1 MFHALLSYLV
11 SVCASCRRSGPPAN
25 DLTCCWTQDAAVF
38 FFANQQSVPLDY
50 LCNIETFRRML
61 NYHGLTREEGKEVL
75 SFGEKNDVKTILQG
89 AQQCSKIDYVFF
101 RISETAIC

>member
-1 MFHALLSYLV
+1 
-11 SVCASCRRSGPPAN
+11 
-25 DLTCCWTQDAAVF
+25 
-38 FFANQQSVPLDY
+38 
-50 LCNIETFRRML
+50 ML

-101 RISETAIC
+101 EYRRLQYARGLARKKLRFLLI